1 MAHSGGK
8 IYVDTSVTPN
18 VGISISDIQ
27 TVLGYPRH
35 PVTGDVI
42 NDIGGLI
49 TYGDI
54 NIFAKYKPVRINSLT
69 HPNQNWWKSDNCG
82 LNAYGEQ
89 NYENLVS
96 MIESSDP
103 LNGWQ
108 YYRPLGASAQIPSW
122 FRILDFDGYNQDADA
137 PVADFSIERP
147 RLNYGEELALIIPV
161 GQDDTDSLT
170 PSDITIDS
178 VAMSSLYLGA
188 YIVQQSGGTRK
199 TVKAVTSLSQGA
211 GRLTVSTTGWT
222 AGTYKIYPFLS
233 TAYIEQTSQFTGE
246 GEFYTIPYTT
256 AQEFEIGDFPNH
268 VLTFNSAT
276 LVSKATGSMT
286 FWFRFSNMTLGA
298 YLRVLT
304 VKLRDPAKA
313 YNDPI
318 NADPEYDYFER
329 QWIINNNVTAQTTT
343 AVYTSIS
350 GDLRITVTYN
360 QSTQELTGNATVTM
374 TDGMLA
380 RVNNDPSYRP
390 VMWIRFIYS
399 GDGQTYTKSGQVAI
413 PQD

>member
-18 VGISISDIQ
+18 VGISIADIQ
-27 TVLGYPRH
+27 TVLGDSH
-35 PVTGDVI
+35 K
-42 NDIGGLI
+42 DIGGLI

-54 NIFAKYKPVRINSLT
+54 NIWAKYKPVRLNSLT
-69 HPNQNWWKSDNCG
+69 HPNANWWKSDNCG
-82 LNAYGEQ
+82 LNPYEQQ
-89 NYENLVS
+89 NYANLTTV
-96 MIESSDP
+96 IESSDP
-103 LNGWQ
+103 LNGWT
-108 YYRPLGASAQIPSW
+108 YYRPLGASAPTPSW
-122 FRILDFDGYNQDADA
+122 FRFMDFDGYNHNADA

-170 PSDITIDS
+170 PSDITIGS
-178 VAMSSLYLGA
+178 ATMSSLYLGA
-188 YIVQQSGGTRK
+188 YIVQQSGGSRK
-199 TVKAVTSLSQGA
+199 AVKAVTSLSQGA
-211 GRLTVSTTGWT
+211 GRLTMTTTGWT

-256 AQEFEIGDFPNH
+256 AQEFEIGDFPSH

-276 LVSKATGSMT
+276 LESLTTGRMS
-286 FWFRFSNMTLGA
+286 FFFRFSNMTLGS

-318 NADPEYDYFER
+318 IVDEQYDYFER
-329 QWIINNNVTAQTTT
+329 QWIINNNVTAQTST
-343 AVYTSIS
+343 ATYTSTQ
-350 GDLRITVTYN
+350 GDLTITVTFN
-360 QSTQELTGNATVTM
+360 SSTLELTGNATVTM

-380 RVNNDPSYRP
+380 KVNSDPSYTP

-413 PQD
+413 PQG

>member
-18 VGISISDIQ
+18 VGISIADIQ
-27 TVLGYPRH
+27 TVLGDSH
-35 PVTGDVI
+35 K
-42 NDIGGLI
+42 DIGGLI
-49 TYGDI
+49 THGDI
-54 NIFAKYKPVRINSLT
+54 NIWAKYKPVRLNSLT
-69 HPNQNWWKSDNCG
+69 HPNANWWKSDNCG
-82 LNAYGEQ
+82 LNPYEQQ
-89 NYENLVS
+89 NYANLTTV
-96 MIESSDP
+96 IESSDP
-103 LNGWQ
+103 LNGWT
-108 YYRPLGASAQIPSW
+108 YYRPLGASAPTPSW
-122 FRILDFDGYNQDADA
+122 FRFMDFDGYNHNADA

-170 PSDITIDS
+170 PSDITIGS
-178 VAMSSLYLGA
+178 VTMSSLYLGA

-199 TVKAVTSLSQGA
+199 AVKAVTSLSQGA

-233 TAYIEQTSQFTGE
+233 TAYIEQTSQFTGG

-256 AQEFEIGDFPNH
+256 AQEFEIGNFPNH

-276 LVSKATGSMT
+276 LESLTTGRMS
-286 FWFRFSNMTLGA
+286 FSFRFSNMTLGS

-318 NADPEYDYFER
+318 IADEQYDYFER
-329 QWIINNNVTAQTTT
+329 QWIINNNVTAQTST
-343 AVYTSIS
+343 ATYTSTQ
-350 GDLRITVTYN
+350 GDLTITVTFN
-360 QSTQELTGNATVTM
+360 SSTLELTGNATVTM

-399 GDGQTYTKSGQVAI
+399 GDGQTYTKSAPVAI
-413 PQD
+413 PQG

>member
-8 IYVDTSVTPN
+8 IYVDTSVMPN
-18 VGISISDIQ
+18 VGISIVDIQ
-27 TVLGYPRH
+27 TVLGYPHH

-49 TYGDI
+49 IYGDI

-69 HPNQNWWKSDNCG
+69 HPNQNWWKYDNCG

-103 LNGWQ
+103 LNGWT
-108 YYRPLGASAQIPSW
+108 YNRPLGASAPTPSW
-122 FRILDFDGYNQDADA
+122 FRFMDFDGYNHNADA

-188 YIVQQSGGTRK
+188 YVVQQSGGSRK
-199 TVKAVTSLSQGA
+199 AVKAVTSLSQGA
-211 GRLTVSTTGWT
+211 GRLTMATTGWT
-222 AGTYKIYPFLS
+222 AGTYKIYSFLS
-233 TAYIEQTSQFTGE
+233 TAPIEQTSQSTGQ

-256 AQEFEIGDFPNH
+256 AQEFEIGNYPSH

-276 LVSKATGSMT
+276 LESLTTGRMS
-286 FWFRFSNMTLGA
+286 FSFRFSNMTLGS

-318 NADPEYDYFER
+318 IADEQYDYFER
-329 QWIINNNVTAQTTT
+329 QWIINNNVTAQTST
-343 AVYTSIS
+343 ATYTSTQ
-350 GDLRITVTYN
+350 GDLTITVTFN
-360 QSTQELTGNATVTM
+360 SSTLELTGNATVTM

-380 RVNNDPSYRP
+380 KVTQDPSYRP
-390 VMWIRFIYS
+390 ALWINFIYS
-399 GDGQTYTKSGQVAI
+399 GDGQTYTKSAQVAI
-413 PQD
+413 PQG